1 MDGLAVGV
9 ICYRDPDDAAAAAC
23 SAVSGVTSAG
33 VASCEAP
40 SVTGGVLSYT
50 LNVDSAA
57 GRVSRAVS
65 VSLPQCEPFD
75 MTSYGP
81 VLAAFFL
88 AGVVIVSA
96 RMVYTKVF
104 NRETF

>member
-1 MDGLAVGV
+1 MDGVAVGIV
-9 ICYRDPDDAAAAAC
+9 CYRSPDAAAAAAC
-23 SAVSGVTSAG
+23 SSVAGVTSAG

-40 SVTGGVLSYT
+40 TVVGGVLSYT

-65 VSLPQCEPFD
+65 VPLPGCEPVD
-75 MTSYGP
+75 AVSYGP
-81 VLAAFFL
+81 ALSAFLVACVL
-88 AGVVIVSA
+88 VVTGRSLYVK
-96 RMVYTKVF
+96 TF